1 METKETRHFSVCR
14 GPRSIN
20 KIEEITITYTNKH
33 VGHAPCSSVE
43 VTGKPP
49 HFDKKVSIMTKRQKA
64 PAMRNEIEIPWMQI
78 AERVAYRAE
87 PALDVY
93 AQGRFRSQPF
103 APSTRTKISE
113 CISCEKRGSMAT
125 ITANVW
131 NVSEVYD
138 EIDSLLD
145 EIERDEDIRA
155 VAIYTLNGLFASL
168 PIR

>member
-1 METKETRHFSVCR
+1 
-14 GPRSIN
+14 
-20 KIEEITITYTNKH
+20 
-33 VGHAPCSSVE
+33 
-43 VTGKPP
+43 
-49 HFDKKVSIMTKRQKA
+49 
-64 PAMRNEIEIPWMQI
+64 MRNEIEIPRMEI

-93 AQGRFRSQPF
+93 LQGRFRSQPV

-113 CISCEKRGSMAT
+113 CLYCEKRGSMAT
-125 ITANVW
+125 INANVW
-131 NVSEVYD
+131 NVGEVYD

-145 EIERDEDIRA
+145 ELERDEDIRA

>member
-1 METKETRHFSVCR
+1 
-14 GPRSIN
+14 
-20 KIEEITITYTNKH
+20 
-33 VGHAPCSSVE
+33 
-43 VTGKPP
+43 
-49 HFDKKVSIMTKRQKA
+49 MTKRHKA
-64 PAMRNEIEIPWMQI
+64 PAMRNEIEIPRMEI

-87 PALDVY
+87 PSLDVY
-93 AQGRFRSQPF
+93 AQGRFRSQPV

-113 CISCEKRGSMAT
+113 CLYCEKRGSMAT

-131 NVSEVYD
+131 NVGEVYD

-145 EIERDEDIRA
+145 EIERDEDVRA